1 MRALRKNQN
10 VLSLGQ
16 CDNKLVSERVG
27 VGGVDIKGDRRIRV
41 LSKKESQQGNRQD

>member
-1 MRALRKNQN
+1 MN

-16 CDNKLVSERVG
+16 RDNKLVSERVG
-27 VGGVDIKGDRRIRV
+27 VCGGVDIKGDRRTKV